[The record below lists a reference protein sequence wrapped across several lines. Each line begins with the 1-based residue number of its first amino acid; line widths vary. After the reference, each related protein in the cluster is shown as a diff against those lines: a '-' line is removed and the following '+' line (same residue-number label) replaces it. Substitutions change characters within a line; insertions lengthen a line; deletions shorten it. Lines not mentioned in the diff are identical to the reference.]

1 MCLVC
6 LPRRGLLLGALA
18 GGLAAGSASASDL
31 LSPDLRLPQPTA
43 VALTL
48 DACGGET
55 DWRILDTL
63 VELQVP
69 ATIFATE
76 LWLTGNPAAVRV
88 LLAHPAL
95 FQVENHGAHHLPP
108 VLGTHPIYGL
118 RPAGTLAAIRTE
130 IVQGAAAVTA
140 ATGRTPR
147 WYRGAT
153 ALYSPEAIRLAGEF
167 GVTIAGFSVN
177 GDAGASLPA
186 ARVAARIGASPAGAV
201 IISHVNQPHRESG
214 TGVVAGVTALR
225 RRSFRFVRLDDA
237 FPAAI
242 G

>member
-1 MCLVC
+1 MCLAC
-6 LPRRGLLLGALA
+6 PTRRHLLLGALA
-18 GGLAAGSASASDL
+18 GAFAAGSARASDL
-31 LSPDLRLPQPTA
+31 LSPDLRLPQPMG

-76 LWLTGNPAAVRV
+76 LWMAGNPAALRV

-95 FQVENHGAHHLPP
+95 FQVENHGARHLPP
-108 VLGTHPIYGL
+108 VLGTHPVYGL
-118 RPAGTLAAIRTE
+118 RPAGTMEAIRTE
-130 IVQGAAAVTA
+130 IVQGAVAVAA
-140 ATGRTPR
+140 ATGRAPR

-153 ALYSPEAIRLAGEF
+153 ALYSPEAVRLAGEL
-167 GVTIAGFSVN
+167 GLAIAGFSVN

-186 ARVAARIGASPAGAV
+186 SRVAARIGAAQAGAV
-201 IISHVNQPHRESG
+201 IISHVNQPHREAG
-214 TGVVAGVTALR
+214 AGVVAGVTALR
-225 RRSFRFVRLDDA
+225 RRNVRFLRLEDA
-237 FPAAI
+237 SPAAI